1 MPAAPPRPS
10 VSSVIAAL
18 DSTTSTTLPDE
29 LRLPLS
35 ADDAVLE
42 AERCL
47 ACGGPYAQAPCTVA
61 CPADVDVPRFV
72 GEIAAGDTEAA
83 ARTIFEEN
91 LLGGTCARV
100 CPVEILCEGSCV
112 LNAEGRRPIAIGPL
126 QRFATDEAF
135 AGNPILRKRA
145 LPATG
150 KRVAVLGA
158 GPAGLAA
165 AGELALLGHHVV
177 VYDERD
183 EPGGLARFAIA
194 PFRQQCEPIPAEARA
209 IAQLGVQLRL
219 GAHVGSA
226 QELTAI
232 AAEADALL
240 LAVGMGEDVQVS
252 YPGDDLPGVH
262 ESLPFVEALKR
273 GEPFEVGDHVVVI
286 GGGNTAIDCSREA
299 RRLGAHVVTL
309 AYRRT
314 EDEMPAFA
322 HEVAEARDEDV
333 HFRWLANPTRVLGT
347 THVTGVECVEM
358 RLGGLDASGR
368 HRPEPVPGSEF
379 VLEADTVI
387 KAIGQRPRSELLDR
401 LPGLSHESGRI
412 VADPQTGATG
422 APGVFAAGDAVAGGS
437 IVVQAV
443 RTAKLAA
450 RGIDAFLREKR

>member
-1 MPAAPPRPS
+1 MPPRWPRRS
-10 VSSVIAAL
+10 VNCVIAAL
-18 DSTTSTTLPDE
+18 DTTARTTLPGE
-29 LRLPLS
+29 LRPPLS

-61 CPADVDVPRFV
+61 CPADIDVPQFV
-72 GEIAAGDTEAA
+72 GQVAAGDAGAA
-83 ARTIFEEN
+83 AHTIFAEN

-112 LNAEGRRPIAIGPL
+112 LTAEGRRPVAIGRL
-126 QRFATDEAF
+126 QRFATDQAF
-135 AGNPILRKRA
+135 ADGAVLRDRA

-158 GPAGLAA
+158 GPAGLVA

-194 PFRQQCEPIPAEARA
+194 PFRQQREPLPAEARA
-209 IAQLGVQLRL
+209 IAALGVELQLGTRVD
-219 GAHVGSA
+219 SA
-226 QELTAI
+226 QELAAI
-232 AAEADALL
+232 TNASDALL

-262 ESLPFVEALKR
+262 ESLPFIEALKR
-273 GEPFEVGDHVVVI
+273 GEPLPVGDHVVVI
-286 GGGNTAIDCSREA
+286 GGGNTAVDCSREA

-333 HFRWLANPTRVLGT
+333 HFQWLANPTRVLGT

-368 HRPEPVPGSEF
+368 HRPEPVPESEF
-379 VLEADTVI
+379 VLPADTVI
-387 KAIGQRPRSELLDR
+387 KAIGQRPRSELADW
-401 LPGLSHESGRI
+401 LPGLRYDAGRV
-412 VADPQTGATG
+412 VADPHTGATG
-422 APGVFAAGDAVAGGS
+422 APGVFAAGDAIAGGS
-437 IVVQAV
+437 IVVEAV
-443 RTAKLAA
+443 RTAKIAT
-450 RGIDAFLREKR
+450 RGIDAFLKAER